1 MKRIVSIIV
10 LMMICFSSFSQ
21 NNRKG
26 MKFEKTNL
34 DEAIKKAQKVNKL
47 VFVDCYTNWCVP
59 CLRMAK
65 EVFTNP
71 EVGEFYNKNFVNVK
85 IDMESKEGNK
95 IQKKFKIEGF
105 PTLLYLDYNGKL
117 IMRKLGGRSAPDF
130 IKLGKTVL
138 VRHDTEVENKPKGK

>member
-1 MKRIVSIIV
+1 MKRIISIIA
-10 LMMICFSSFSQ
+10 LMLICFYSFSQ
-21 NNRKG
+21 NKSKG

-34 DEAIKKAQKVNKL
+34 DEAIVKAQKLNKL
-47 VFVDCYTNWCVP
+47 VFVDCYTKWCLP
-59 CLRMAK
+59 CQRMAK

-71 EVGEFYNKNFVNVK
+71 EVGEFYNKHFVNVK
-85 IDMESKEGNK
+85 IDMESKEGEK
-95 IQKKFKIEGF
+95 IQRKFKIEGF

-138 VRHDTEVENKPKGK
+138 ARHDAEVEKKPKGK